1 MQNKR
6 NSLFLAIALLVFI
19 SVACSCGLSGLTS
32 GPTVVG
38 TWQGT
43 YDGYALEFIF
53 ESSGDFVFN
62 VDGDEVG
69 RGQYV
74 VDESIFP
81 IGLDLYYSDGMN
93 VYSIIEFPD
102 SNTMRMEN
110 ADPEEA
116 RPTSF
121 SDVATLLRVTP

>member
-1 MQNKR
+1 MHNKR
-6 NSLFLAIALLVFI
+6 SLFLLAIAFLVFI
-19 SVACSCGLSGLTS
+19 SVACSCALSGLTS
-32 GPTVVG
+32 GPSIVG

-43 YDGYALEFIF
+43 YDGTALEFIF
-53 ESSGDFVFN
+53 QDNGDFVFN
-62 VDGDEVG
+62 MDGTEAG

-74 VDESIFP
+74 VDDSATP
-81 IGLDLYYSDGMN
+81 IALDLYYSDGMN

-110 ADPEEA
+110 ANPDEV

-121 SDVATLLRVTP
+121 SEMATLTRVNP